1 MYQQGNDNRYEEY
14 IAEHIKKGTTTCALT
29 CKDGVVLAADTR
41 ASAGFFIADKHVMK
55 IQKIDRHIGMTMAG
69 GVADAQ
75 NLVDIMR
82 YNANIYRLTNKD
94 LIPIK
99 SGARLCSNVL
109 FNQRYFPF
117 FVQIILAGVDKT
129 KEEGQIYNIDL
140 FGSMTS
146 EKFISTGS
154 GSPVAYGYLETEF
167 KENLTVNDAY
177 KLAIQAIAAAIRRNS
192 GTGDGINVVIID
204 KDGYRELP
212 KEMKKAVSVVY

>member
-1 MYQQGNDNRYEEY
+1 MYQQGNDNRYEQY

-82 YNANIYRLTNKD
+82 YNANIYRLTDKD
-94 LIPIK
+94 PIPIK
-99 SGARLCSNVL
+99 SAARLCSNVL
-109 FNQRYFPF
+109 FNQRYYPF

-204 KDGYRELP
+204 KDGYRELS